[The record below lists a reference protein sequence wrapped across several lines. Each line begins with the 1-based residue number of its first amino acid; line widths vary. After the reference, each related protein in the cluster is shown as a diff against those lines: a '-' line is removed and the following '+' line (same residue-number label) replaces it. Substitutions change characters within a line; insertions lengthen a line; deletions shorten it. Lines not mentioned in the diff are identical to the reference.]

1 MVASAMDLHTGRI
14 PNQFILISLFSGII
28 YQIQEQGIQA
38 LPATMLG
45 IIFPI
50 ILLFPIFIIKGLGA
64 GDVKL
69 IAVIGSF
76 LSNKGYQAI
85 LHLII
90 LSIIIGGVQSIVLM
104 CVHRRYQS
112 TIHFSIP
119 ILFSTI
125 FYIGGFY

>member
-1 MVASAMDLHTGRI
+1 MVATVMDYHTGRI
-14 PNQFILISLFSGII
+14 PNRFILMSLSTGLI
-28 YQIQEQGIQA
+28 YQILEKGVQA
-38 LPATMLG
+38 LPAVMLG

-50 ILLFPIFIIKGLGA
+50 ILLFPIFTIKGLGA

-76 LSNKGYQAI
+76 LSITEYRAI
-85 LHLII
+85 LILII
-90 LSIIIGGVQSIVLM
+90 VSILIGGVQSIILM
-104 CVHRRYQS
+104 CVHRNYQP

-119 ILFSTI
+119 ILLSTI

>member
-1 MVASAMDLHTGRI
+1 MVAAVLDFHTGRI
-14 PNQFILISLFSGII
+14 PNRFILISLFSGII

-38 LPATMLG
+38 LPAVVLG

-69 IAVIGSF
+69 IAVIGGF
-76 LSNKGYQAI
+76 LSIEEYQAI
-85 LHLII
+85 LYLII
-90 LSIIIGGVQSIVLM
+90 VSILIAAVQSIILI
-104 CVHRRYQS
+104 CVYRKYQS

-119 ILFSTI
+119 ILLSTF